1 MVQFQVESI
10 DLTKEWNTTSRLMK
24 VPRVPLRMDTSEVVD
39 YLPVLKLGPR
49 SLTWMRMGIAES

>member
-10 DLTKEWNTTSRLMK
+10 DLTKEWNTTSHLMK

-39 YLPVLKLGPR
+39 YLPVLNTDQGV
-49 SLTWMRMGIAES
+49 

>member
-10 DLTKEWNTTSRLMK
+10 DLTEEWNTTSHLMK

-39 YLPVLKLGPR
+39 YLPVLKTR
-49 SLTWMRMGIAES
+49 TKESNMDANGNS